1 LVSPDAQREPAT
13 LLCLAMMRIPSSGTS
28 RSLRLRQGVILL
40 VGAIVI
46 VLAIGSSPT
55 GFYWTPLALGLI
67 YLVGALA
74 GGSQGSY
81 WATAVV
87 LIGWGAA
94 VVVVRQLNPNLDT
107 SGLYLLGAG
116 VGATTGMLLARRGFA
131 VDPLGMTLTLAA
143 GGAVLALESRYS
155 SVLGDARFYALLLGA
170 VGLVNLLLGAF
181 ASGDLSEPTAGP
193 PARPPESGG
202 SR

>member
-1 LVSPDAQREPAT
+1 
-13 LLCLAMMRIPSSGTS
+13 MRIPSSGTS

-46 VLAIGSSPT
+46 VLAIGSSAT
-55 GFYWTPLALGLI
+55 GFYWTPLALGLV
-67 YLVGALA
+67 YLAGALS
-74 GGSQGSY
+74 GGAQGSY

-116 VGATTGMLLARRGFA
+116 LGATAGMLLARRGFA
-131 VDPLGMTLTLAA
+131 VDPLGMTLTVAV
-143 GGAVLALESRYS
+143 GGAALALESRYS

-170 VGLVNLLLGAF
+170 VGLVNVLLGAL
-181 ASGDLSEPTAGP
+181 ASEDLSDPAAGSTV
-193 PARPPESGG
+193 R
-202 SR
+202 R

>member
-1 LVSPDAQREPAT
+1 
-13 LLCLAMMRIPSSGTS
+13 M
-28 RSLRLRQGVILL
+28 RLRQGAILL

-55 GFYWTPLALGLI
+55 GFYWTPLALGLV
-67 YLVGALA
+67 YLAGALS

-87 LIGWGAA
+87 LTGWGAA

-116 VGATTGMLLARRGFA
+116 LGATTGILLGRRGFA
-131 VDPLGMTLTLAA
+131 VDPLGMTLTVAV

-155 SVLGDARFYALLLGA
+155 SLLGDARFYALLLGA
-170 VGLVNLLLGAF
+170 VGVVNLVLGAF
-181 ASGDLSEPTAGP
+181 AGEEMSEPTGAP
-193 PARPPESGG
+193 LPR
-202 SR
+202 R

>member
-1 LVSPDAQREPAT
+1 
-13 LLCLAMMRIPSSGTS
+13 M
-28 RSLRLRQGVILL
+28 RLRQGVILL
-40 VGAIVI
+40 LGAIVI
-46 VLAIGSSPT
+46 VLAIGASPT
-55 GFYWTPLALGLI
+55 GFYWTPLALGLV
-67 YLVGALA
+67 YLAGALS
-74 GGSQGSY
+74 GGPQGSY

-94 VVVVRQLNPNLDT
+94 VVAVRQVNPNLDT

-116 VGATTGMLLARRGFA
+116 LGATTGMLLARRGFA
-131 VDPLGMTLTLAA
+131 VDPLGMTLTVAV

-181 ASGDLSEPTAGP
+181 ASEDLSEPTAGP
-193 PARPPESGG
+193 LARRGESGG

>member
-1 LVSPDAQREPAT
+1 
-13 LLCLAMMRIPSSGTS
+13 MMRIASSGTR

-55 GFYWTPLALGLI
+55 GFYWTPLALGLV
-67 YLVGALA
+67 YLAGALA

-87 LIGWGAA
+87 LIGWGTA

-116 VGATTGMLLARRGFA
+116 LGATTGTLLTRRGFA
-131 VDPLGMTLTLAA
+131 VDPLGMTLTVAV

-155 SVLGDARFYALLLGA
+155 SLLGDARFYALLLGA
-170 VGLVNLLLGAF
+170 VGVVNLVLGAV
-181 ASGDLSEPTAGP
+181 AGEELSEPSTAP
-193 PARPPESGG
+193 LAR
-202 SR
+202 R